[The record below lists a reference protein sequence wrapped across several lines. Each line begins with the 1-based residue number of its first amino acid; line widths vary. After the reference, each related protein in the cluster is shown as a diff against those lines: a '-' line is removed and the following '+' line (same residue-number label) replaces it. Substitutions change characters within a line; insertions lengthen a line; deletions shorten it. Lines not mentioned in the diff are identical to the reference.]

1 MMIPKWNCILIGTLK
16 NYYAVECF
24 LIYYINIS
32 SIYSFGIIRP
42 SPLITIYMC
51 FLSIKGADP
60 LFVANI
66 VTNSLFA
73 FLFSTVFNIPFS
85 KSFSKLRW
93 ENGKIGKEIYSV
105 MKRFFILWMLSLY
118 IFLFKHVFSEVLSV
132 NFVKCLC
139 SFFALVQFMV
149 LPQCSH
155 ARSKILAVIRMFVYL
170 MPNI

>member
-1 MMIPKWNCILIGTLK
+1 MLLNVFSYTILISVLFILL
-16 NYYAVECF
+16 ELCDHLLWSLF
-24 LIYYINIS
+24 IE
-32 SIYSFGIIRP
+32 
-42 SPLITIYMC
+42 C
-51 FLSIKGADP
+51 FLSIKGANP

-105 MKRFFILWMLSLY
+105 IKRFFILWMLSLY
-118 IFLFKHVFSEVLSV
+118 IFLFKHVFGEVLSV

-139 SFFALVQFMV
+139 SFFALMQFMV